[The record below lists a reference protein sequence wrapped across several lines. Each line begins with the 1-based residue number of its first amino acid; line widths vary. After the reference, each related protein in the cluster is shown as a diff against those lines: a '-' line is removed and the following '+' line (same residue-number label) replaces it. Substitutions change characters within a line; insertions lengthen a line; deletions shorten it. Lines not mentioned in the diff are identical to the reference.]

1 MVSVGRFG
9 NQNDQERRGL
19 SFLIFVAIIGFS
31 LARGI
36 ATFYTNFLW
45 FGSVDLSSV
54 WWTIILTRT
63 GLVVGTS
70 LVAFAFIFVNLR
82 LAVRAAPVVD
92 IFESLDFENLD
103 PMSRLRSWVNERFL
117 RYRVIGTIAIS
128 LFLGVGASILWEP
141 VLLYIN
147 QSDFGIVDPIFNS
160 DISRYV
166 YGLPLFR
173 QAVSWLIQLVVVCS
187 FIVGLYFI
195 ATGAVQLRPGQLPE
209 VSSGG
214 KAHLSVLLA
223 FIALLK
229 AAAYRLDAYDL
240 LYSPR
245 GKVFGASYTDV
256 KAHLPALNLLI
267 LISIFG
273 AILLLINIRRRG
285 WLLPTTAIGLWLAVS
300 IIVGGI
306 VPAAVQRFR
315 VLPDELNK
323 ELPYVADNIKYT
335 RFAYGLDSIEE
346 IPFAGSNDLTSAS
359 LKENQQTIDNIR
371 LWDPTVLAETYSQLQ
386 EIRAYYGLTEV
397 DVDRYV
403 INGQKTQV
411 MVAARELDQTNL
423 PATGWV
429 NEKLQYTHGFGVVF
443 SPANEV
449 AAQGQPD
456 FYVKGV
462 PATTSVSEL
471 EVDQPRL
478 YFGETSEVGDYVFVN
493 TLQDEVDYP
502 MSTEGQTVAYT
513 NYSGKGGV
521 EVGSIFKRLGFA
533 LRYSDLNILISNQ
546 FKSDSKVIMV
556 RNVLERVKK
565 AAPFLYTDNDPYL
578 ALIDGSLFWIVDMYT
593 VSDRYPYSQ
602 PADTSRINDRSG
614 LPDSFNYIRNS
625 VKAVVNAYDGTM
637 VFYIEDGEDP
647 LIDSYSKIF
656 PKLFTN
662 KSQMAPS
669 LRDHLRYPEDLFTI
683 QSDMYRIYHMTD
695 PKVFYA
701 DEDPW
706 SIPGD
711 SSTTPRI
718 ARLRGELTELGFR
731 PMVPYYLLMNLPGE
745 ETLSYL
751 ILQPFNPENR
761 PNMQSFLV
769 ANADPENYGRLI
781 NYYLPKGDFVD
792 GTSQVAT
799 RIQQDP
805 DISQIFTLLDQQ
817 GSQVIKG
824 NLFVVPINQ
833 SILYYQ
839 PIYLQGEENPLPE
852 FKFVVVVYQDRIVM
866 RDTLQ
871 SALSGIF
878 GDINID
884 AGIDESLSTDDAIL
898 DLLERASDSFSQ
910 AQSALLEGDLGTYQT
925 LIEQADRLVA
935 KALELLDENNK

>member
-1 MVSVGRFG
+1 MVSAGKFRTPKDG
-9 NQNDQERRGL
+9 DRRGL

-31 LARGI
+31 LARGL

-45 FGSVDLSSV
+45 FRSIDQSSV
-54 WWTIILTRT
+54 WWTIILTRSS
-63 GLVVGTS
+63 LVVGTS
-70 LVAFAFIFVNLR
+70 LIAFLFIFVNLR
-82 LAVRAAPVVD
+82 LAVRASPVLDVFD
-92 IFESLDFENLD
+92 SLDFDNLD
-103 PMSRLRSWVNERFL
+103 SMSRIRSWVNERFV
-117 RYRVIGTIAIS
+117 RFRFPASIALS
-128 LFLGVGASILWEP
+128 LFLGIGASVLWEP
-141 VLLYIN
+141 VLLFLN
-147 QSDFGIVDPIFNS
+147 QVQFGISDPIFNS
-160 DISRYV
+160 DISTYI
-166 YGLPLFR
+166 YELPLYR
-173 QAVSWLIQLVVVCS
+173 QIVSWTMQLVIVCS
-187 FIVGLYFI
+187 VIVVLYFI
-195 ATGAVQLRPGQLPE
+195 ATGAVQLRPGKLPE
-209 VSSGG
+209 VSSGA

-256 KAHLPALNLLI
+256 KAHLPALNLLV

-300 IIVGGI
+300 VIVGGV
-306 VPAAVQRFR
+306 VPAAIQRFR

-335 RFAYGLDSIEE
+335 RLAYGLDQIEE
-346 IPFAGSNDLTSAS
+346 IPFAGSNDLDSLI
-359 LKENQQTIDNIR
+359 LKENKQTIDNIR

-403 INGQKTQV
+403 IEGKKTQV
-411 MVAARELDQTNL
+411 MVAARELDQTSL

-429 NEKLQYTHGFGVVF
+429 NERLQYTHGFGVVF

-471 EVDQPRL
+471 EVDQPRI
-478 YFGETSEVGDYVFVN
+478 YFGERADAGDYVFVN

-521 EVGSIFKRLGFA
+521 NIGSFIHRLGFA

-556 RNVLERVKK
+556 RNIVQRVKK

-578 ALIDGSLFWIVDMYT
+578 ALIDGNLFWIIDMYT
-593 VSDRYPYSQ
+593 VSNRYPYSQ
-602 PADTSRINDRSG
+602 QANTSRINERSG
-614 LPDSFNYIRNS
+614 LPQNFNYIRNS

-637 VFYIEDGEDP
+637 VFYVEETKDP
-647 LIDSYSKIF
+647 LIKSYSQMF
-656 PKLFTN
+656 PQLFTP
-662 KSQMAPS
+662 KSDMPES
-669 LRDHLRYPEDLFTI
+669 LLGHLRYPEDFFTI
-683 QSDMYRIYHMTD
+683 QSDMYRDYHMTN

-706 SIPGD
+706 SIPSD

-718 ARLRGELTELGFR
+718 ASLRGELTELGFR

-745 ETLSYL
+745 KTLSYL
-751 ILQPFNPENR
+751 LLQPFNPENR

-769 ANADPENYGRLI
+769 ANADPESYGRLI
-781 NYYLPKGDFVD
+781 NYYLPKGDFID
-792 GTSQVAT
+792 GPSQVAT

-817 GSQVIKG
+817 GSQIIKG

-852 FKFVVVVYQDRIVM
+852 FKFVVVVYQDKIIM
-866 RDTLQ
+866 KDSLDD
-871 SALSGIF
+871 ALSSIF
-878 GDINID
+878 GDPSLEESID
-884 AGIDESLSTDDAIL
+884 LSLSKDDAIIDIL
-898 DLLERASDSFSQ
+898 GRASNAFSN
-910 AQSALLEGDLGTYQT
+910 AQDALLEGDLGTYQR
-925 LIEQADRLVA
+925 LIEQAERLVA
-935 KALELLDENNK
+935 KALELMDENNK